1 MTLKHALSAI
11 LPLVVAALCSQG
23 CSAEVEAE
31 DTGDDVPVVD
41 APDESADALSGGEL
55 ACTVSKVASGAALVG
70 SVVCWVTTP
79 ASGGTHAPVCV
90 WLSSAGVTAAKVANG
105 VAQCATGCGLAGA
118 ACQNIAQSFARR
130 STTTARIA
138 NVGCNSRGQFVSEA
152 DVCGLGMNRIY
163 DVNAP
168 ESRACKV
175 GKPTGFWALSSA
187 ERAYIRNPA
196 NCAAR
201 GIR

>member
-1 MTLKHALSAI
+1 MTLRNALSVA

-31 DTGDDVPVVD
+31 AAGDDPPVAD
-41 APDESADALSGGEL
+41 APDESAEALSGGEL
-55 ACTVSKVASGAALVG
+55 ACAVSKAASGAALVG
-70 SVVCWVTTP
+70 AVACWVTTP

-90 WLSSAGVTAAKVANG
+90 WLSSAGVTAAKLANSA
-105 VAQCATGCGLAGA
+105 AQCATGCGLAGA
-118 ACQNIAQSFARR
+118 ACENIAQSFARR
-130 STTTARIA
+130 ATTTARIA
-138 NVGCNSRGQFVSEA
+138 NVGCNARGQFASEA

-168 ESRACKV
+168 ESRACVV
-175 GKPTGFWALSSA
+175 GKPTGFWALSST
-187 ERAYIRNPA
+187 ERAYLRDPR

-201 GIR
+201 GVR

>member
-1 MTLKHALSAI
+1 MSLKHTLVAALP
-11 LPLVVAALCSQG
+11 LLVVALCAQG
-23 CSAEVEAE
+23 CSAELEPE
-31 DTGDDVPVVD
+31 LGGDDFPAVE
-41 APDESADALSGGEL
+41 APDESSDALRAGEL

-70 SVVCWVTTP
+70 TVACWATTP
-79 ASGGTHAPVCV
+79 ASGGAHVPVCV
-90 WLSSAGVTAAKVANG
+90 WLSSAGITAVKLGNTA
-105 VAQCATGCGLAGA
+105 AQCATGCGLAGA

-130 STTTARIA
+130 SVTTARIS
-138 NVGCNSRGQFVSEA
+138 NVGCNARGQFVAEA

-163 DVNAP
+163 DVGAP

-175 GKPTGFWALSSA
+175 GERTGFWALSSA
-187 ERAYIRNPA
+187 QRSYIRDPA